1 VSGGTGHG
9 LQRDTAV
16 PGLEVPRRRPAD
28 RRDRL
33 GRRLRRLGDGIVRP
47 ARPAARAL
55 SARLAGHGPS
65 AALALI
71 CVAAPFI
78 LALGRLATEPAVPV
92 NLAGD
97 SALIELATRE
107 ASEGARL
114 LGPYSR
120 FGWNHPGPLYFYLLA
135 GPYQLLGGDPR
146 GLHAGVLLLNLTSAL
161 AVVAV
166 VWRRVGPR
174 AVPAASAVVL
184 AFALALGPAKL
195 RDLWNPTV
203 IVLPTLLLM
212 VLAAATAAGSW
223 PSLAG
228 AVVVGSFLAQ
238 THVAVAPFVAVALAG
253 TPVTRLAAAR
263 RARQRSRRPA
273 GRASDWPRPP
283 PARSRAERTW
293 PCGLTRS
300 RPGPMP
306 IGLVVAAV
314 ASAAVAWAPPLHEQA
329 TSAGNLG
336 TLARFFVGT
345 GGGHTLTAGWH
356 AFVQAAG
363 TLPFGLPP
371 QRPPP
376 VAPAAKGVALAVA
389 AVAAVA
395 AVGVGARRR
404 ARFDTWLG
412 ASSLLGGV
420 VAVWLATRIRG
431 VILGYLLYWMAAV
444 PATGLLA
451 GALLTARVL
460 RRGRW
465 ERAAVAV
472 PTVVAVA
479 LAGVLAI
486 TVLRLPAVV
495 AASDAAVAGS
505 LALARGVPGGP
516 DPPVDRGVPG
526 GPDPPV
532 HRGVPGGPDPRVHR
546 GVSEEAFAGGVEH
559 VHVTLADH
567 NQWPVAAGVVGGL
580 VKSGY
585 DVSVPTEYLPMYGP
599 RYAPGRTPDLVLVL
613 ADAERAVGPRPAG
626 VPGSRHIGTAA
637 GTAVFVRRPG
647 RPGWQGPGPTGFHP
661 GTPHAWLSLDA
672 LTAGRWPRSP

>member
-1 VSGGTGHG
+1 
-9 LQRDTAV
+9 
-16 PGLEVPRRRPAD
+16 
-28 RRDRL
+28 
-33 GRRLRRLGDGIVRP
+33 
-47 ARPAARAL
+47 
-55 SARLAGHGPS
+55 
-65 AALALI
+65 
-71 CVAAPFI
+71 
-78 LALGRLATEPAVPV
+78 
-92 NLAGD
+92 
-97 SALIELATRE
+97 
-107 ASEGARL
+107 
-114 LGPYSR
+114 
-120 FGWNHPGPLYFYLLA
+120 
-135 GPYQLLGGDPR
+135 
-146 GLHAGVLLLNLTSAL
+146 
-161 AVVAV
+161 
-166 VWRRVGPR
+166 
-174 AVPAASAVVL
+174 
-184 AFALALGPAKL
+184 
-195 RDLWNPTV
+195 
-203 IVLPTLLLM
+203 
-212 VLAAATAAGSW
+212 
-223 PSLAG
+223 
-228 AVVVGSFLAQ
+228 
-238 THVAVAPFVAVALAG
+238 
-253 TPVTRLAAAR
+253 
-263 RARQRSRRPA
+263 
-273 GRASDWPRPP
+273 
-283 PARSRAERTW
+283 
-293 PCGLTRS
+293 
-300 RPGPMP
+300 MP

-516 DPPVDRGVPG
+516 DP
-526 GPDPPV
+526 
-532 HRGVPGGPDPRVHR
+532 RVHR

-672 LTAGRWPRSP
+672 LNRRPLAEEPVGPPTARR